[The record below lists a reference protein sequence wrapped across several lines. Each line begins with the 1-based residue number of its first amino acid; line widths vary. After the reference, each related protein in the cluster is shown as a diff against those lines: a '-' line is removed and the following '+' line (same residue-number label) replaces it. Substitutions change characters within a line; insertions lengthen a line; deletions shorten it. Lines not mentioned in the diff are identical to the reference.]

1 MTCLAAP
8 GRQQLQM
15 QPIFSTTPRALT
27 NRATVVPYT
36 QCCPPPSQKSQGS
49 SGLSGSPSDRHSRP
63 QAQTFLH
70 IHGQALKAPSQPP
83 APQEEKAE
91 EQSAITTWCSRSQN
105 IPPLIMAG
113 QGQTPAGHR
122 SLSPSWQRPRC
133 SCATNSGSD
142 PLQTKSC
149 HHWGFMGHTEHQGD
163 A

>member
-1 MTCLAAP
+1 
-8 GRQQLQM
+8 M

-105 IPPLIMAG
+105 IPPHHGRAGPDPSRTPVPEPFMAE
-113 QGQTPAGHR
+113 T
-122 SLSPSWQRPRC
+122 SL
-133 SCATNSGSD
+133 
-142 PLQTKSC
+142 
-149 HHWGFMGHTEHQGD
+149 
-163 A
+163 